1 MSRIHKAFD
10 HGKAFVAFLTAGDPS
25 IEKTLEYV
33 LAMEKAGADL
43 IELGIPFSDPIAEG
57 PVIQEADIRSLSAGT
72 RLEDV
77 FGLVEKIREHTQIPL
92 VFLTYINPIVR
103 YGKDRFFTKCQNA
116 GIDGV
121 IIPDMPYEE
130 RDECAPA
137 AKAHGID
144 IISMIAPTSKERIR
158 TIAKSGEG
166 FLYIVSSLGVTGTR
180 DNIRTDS
187 RDIIEKVREVTDLPC
202 AVGFGIH
209 TPEQAKEQC
218 SFADGAIT
226 GSGIVKL
233 IAKYGADAEPQ
244 ITAYVKKM
252 KAGCTAAG
260 Q

>member
-1 MSRIHKAFD
+1 
-10 HGKAFVAFLTAGDPS
+10 
-25 IEKTLEYV
+25 
-33 LAMEKAGADL
+33 
-43 IELGIPFSDPIAEG
+43 
-57 PVIQEADIRSLSAGT
+57 
-72 RLEDV
+72 
-77 FGLVEKIREHTQIPL
+77 
-92 VFLTYINPIVR
+92 
-103 YGKDRFFTKCQNA
+103 
-116 GIDGV
+116 
-121 IIPDMPYEE
+121 
-130 RDECAPA
+130 
-137 AKAHGID
+137 
-144 IISMIAPTSKERIR
+144 MIAPTSKERIR